1 MALSD
6 LTLKKGQLIL
16 TQTSGA
22 VVELDNSPFLYG
34 SIVSIADLSDMY
46 VAGDAVLFDPLGSTT
61 FSISGTNFYLTTED
75 KVYWKEPL
83 PV

>member
-22 VVELDNSPFLYG
+22 EVELDNSPFLYG

-46 VAGDAVLFDPLGSTT
+46 VIGDVVLFNPISSTT
-61 FSISGTNFYLTTED
+61 FQISGTNFYLTTED

-83 PV
+83 PA

>member
-46 VAGDAVLFDPLGSTT
+46 VVGDVVLFDPIGSTT